1 MGEISR
7 DGEKN
12 YIIVFMQ
19 PFEKHY
25 YDIVQKDL
33 ILSENLLTVSL
44 LPAPKKVVLC
54 LGGESSDENYVV
66 ACLGLL
72 NIIGSQKPFFIQ
84 QKTSQQRNS
93 GTIEGVGGKV
103 TLRRSVMYL
112 FFYKLLFHVL
122 PRVRQFEG
130 LRAPSHENIYCFVL
144 KDLFSF
150 EELVSLFPYFEE
162 VSSLQ
167 CQFHFTTKD
176 KFEINVLGQGLQI
189 CFFSSGI

>member
-1 MGEISR
+1 
-7 DGEKN
+7 
-12 YIIVFMQ
+12 MQ

-25 YDIVQKDL
+25 YTIVQKDL
-33 ILSENLLTVSL
+33 ILSENLSTVSL
-44 LPAPKKVVLC
+44 LPAPKKVVLS

-84 QKTSQQRNS
+84 QKPSQQRNS
-93 GTIEGVGGKV
+93 GTREGVGGKV

-130 LRAPSHENIYCFVL
+130 LRAPFHENIYCFVF

-150 EELVSLFPYFEE
+150 EELVPLFPYFEK
-162 VSSLQ
+162 VNSLQ

-176 KFEINVLGQGLQI
+176 RFEINVLGQSLQI